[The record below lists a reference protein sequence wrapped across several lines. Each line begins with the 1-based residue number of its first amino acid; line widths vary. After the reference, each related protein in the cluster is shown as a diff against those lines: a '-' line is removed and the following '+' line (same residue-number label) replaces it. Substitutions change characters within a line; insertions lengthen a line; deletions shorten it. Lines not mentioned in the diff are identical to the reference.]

1 MLNKIFK
8 LDWILITA
16 IVLLASV
23 GLLVIYSLSI
33 KGSDFSS
40 NIFLK
45 QAVFFAIGM
54 GAMFFL
60 AFVDYNY
67 WRSYSRMIY
76 FIAIFT
82 LLWVLFFG
90 VTVRGTSGWISFGIF
105 NIQPVEFSKLALVVF
120 IAAFISKKK
129 TEINETGRLFVSLIL
144 SGIMV
149 LFVMKQPDFGSA
161 AVLMGIWLGMIIISS
176 VNKKIFFILFFI
188 GAMLLSAGWFLL
200 AGFQKERITNFFNPE
215 LNAKGSGYNLA
226 QSLIAIGSG
235 GITGKGIGHGSQS
248 QLNFLPEKHT
258 DFIFAVVTE
267 ELGLFGAFF
276 VLFLYGVIFYRLKK
290 IAGYTVDNFGFLVVC
305 GMMIYLFM
313 QVAVNIGMN
322 IGIIP
327 VAGITLPFLSYGGSS
342 LISFFIGMGMV
353 LNISQKRAMLSDKT
367 VYSD

>member
-8 LDWILITA
+8 LDWILIMA
-16 IVLLASV
+16 VVLLASV

-33 KGSDFSS
+33 KESDFSS

-45 QAVFFAIGM
+45 QLVFFTVGM

-67 WRSYSRMIY
+67 LRSYSRMIY
-76 FIAIFT
+76 FVAIFT
-82 LLWVLFFG
+82 LVVVLFFG
-90 VTVRGTSGWISFGIF
+90 ITIRGTSGWISFGIF
-105 NIQPVEFSKLALVVF
+105 NIQPIEFSKLALIIF

-144 SGIMV
+144 SGIMI
-149 LFVMKQPDFGSA
+149 LLVMKQPDFGSA

-188 GAMLLSAGWFLL
+188 GAMLLSVSWFFL
-200 AGFQKERITNFFNPE
+200 ADYQKERIMNFFNPE
-215 LNAKGSGYNLA
+215 LNIKGSGYNVA

-258 DFIFAVVTE
+258 DFIFAVITE

-276 VLFLYGVIFYRLKK
+276 ILFLYGVIFYRMKK
-290 IAGYTVDNFGFLVVC
+290 IVGYTVDNFGFLVVG
-305 GMMIYLFM
+305 GMMVYLFM
-313 QVAVNIGMN
+313 QVAVNVGMN
-322 IGIIP
+322 IGIVP
-327 VAGITLPFLSYGGSS
+327 VVGITLPFLSYGGSS
-342 LISFFIGMGMV
+342 MISFLIGIGII
-353 LNISQKRAMLSDKT
+353 LNINQRRTILNEKAA
-367 VYSD
+367 YSD